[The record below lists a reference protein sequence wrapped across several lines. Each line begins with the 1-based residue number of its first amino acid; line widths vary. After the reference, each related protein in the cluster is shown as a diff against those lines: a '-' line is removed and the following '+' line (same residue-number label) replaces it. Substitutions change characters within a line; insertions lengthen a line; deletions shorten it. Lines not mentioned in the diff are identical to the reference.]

1 MNFFEHQDDA
11 RKKTGRMV
19 VLFMLAVITIVT
31 ALNLVFAGFYVYG
44 IGEMSQNISS
54 VPLSTQIKSV
64 PPELFFWVTGITLL
78 IIIGGS
84 FYRIAQLNDGGEAVA
99 EMVGAR
105 KVSRDTRDL
114 KEKQLINV
122 VDEMAIASGVTVPQV
137 YVMDEEP
144 AINAFAAGYK
154 PNEAIVAVT
163 RGTLEQLD
171 RDELQGVIA
180 HEFSHILN
188 GDMRINIRL
197 MGVLYGILIIGM
209 LGGYLLRSMGR
220 SRHRSSNDG
229 KGAGA
234 VLAIGL
240 ALLVIGYAGVFFG
253 RLIKAGISRQR
264 EYLADAS
271 AVQFT
276 RNNQGITDALKK
288 IGRLDDGSLIE
299 NSHAE
304 ELSHMFFGESFKT
317 SFAGWMATHPP
328 LVDRIKKLN
337 KGRMPLSSPDK
348 RKKMQQAAA
357 AQMSQAAAE
366 ETSIASAAGAENITS
381 TIGNPGEAHMIY
393 AAALLASIPTT
404 VSDALAL
411 QKGATALMIALV
423 LDDDADV
430 RALEMEVLRQS
441 PHSNFE
447 SEVTRLAGHL
457 DQLHDRYRLP
467 LFDMAIP
474 ELKSLSIDERE
485 SLVDTVKAVIDADR
499 KIKLDELTIYVLIKA
514 HLSAS
519 SGQADKVKYKTLHAV
534 KEEVNLL
541 LSLLAFLGKSSD
553 HPPADVFTA
562 ASGEIDHLLPGLV
575 LQDPKTFKPSR
586 IIEALETFAD
596 LSPALKSQLVSAC
609 LKAVLFDDDVT
620 IRELEVMR
628 SICTVM
634 NVPVPPVLIDNE
646 GNESG

>member
-19 VLFMLAVITIVT
+19 VLFLLAVIAIVV

-44 IGEMSQNISS
+44 IGELSKRASS
-54 VPLSTQIKSV
+54 VPLSTQINTI
-64 PPELFFWVTGITLL
+64 PPELWFGVTIGTLIVIL
-78 IIIGGS
+78 GGS
-84 FYRIAQLNDGGEAVA
+84 FYKIMQLSDGGESVA
-99 EMVGAR
+99 AMVGAR
-105 KVSRDTRDL
+105 KVSRNTTDL

-122 VDEMAIASGVTVPQV
+122 VDEMAIASGITVPQV
-137 YVMDEEP
+137 FIMDEEL

-197 MGVLYGILIIGM
+197 MGVLFGILVIGM
-209 LGGYLLRSMGR
+209 LGGYMLRSMAY
-220 SRHRSSNDG
+220 SRHRSRSDS

-234 VLAIGL
+234 MLAVGL
-240 ALLVIGYAGVFFG
+240 ALFVIGYAGVFFG

-264 EYLADAS
+264 EFLADAS

-276 RNNQGITDALKK
+276 RNTQGITDALKK
-288 IGRLDDGSLIE
+288 IGKIDDGSLIE
-299 NSHAE
+299 NPHAE

-317 SFAGWMATHPP
+317 SLSGMMATHPP
-328 LVDRIKKLN
+328 LIDRIKKLN
-337 KGRMPLSSPDK
+337 KGRMPLSSPAK

-357 AQMSQAAAE
+357 AKMAQAATDS
-366 ETSIASAAGAENITS
+366 TSTVYMAGVENIAN
-381 TIGNPGEAHMIY
+381 TIGNPAEAHMIY
-393 AAALLASIPTT
+393 AAALLATIPAP
-404 VSDALAL
+404 VVDALAL
-411 QKGATALMIALV
+411 QKGAAALMVALV

-441 PHSNFE
+441 PHKHLE
-447 SEVTRLAGHL
+447 SEVIRLVEHL
-457 DQLHDRYRLP
+457 DQLHGRYRLP

-474 ELKSLSIDERE
+474 ELKGLSADEKE
-485 SLVDTVKAVIDADR
+485 SLVKTVKMVIDADR
-499 KIKLDELTIYVLIKA
+499 KIKLDELTVYVLIKA

-519 SGQADKVKYKTLHAV
+519 SGKADKVRYKTLHAV

-541 LSLLAFLGKSSD
+541 LSLLAYLGKSAV
-553 HPPADVFTA
+553 HTPADVFKA
-562 ASGEIDHLLPGLV
+562 AAGDIENLLPGLQ
-575 LQDPKTFKPSR
+575 LQNPKTFKPEY
-586 IIEALETFAD
+586 IISALEKFAD
-596 LSPALKSQLVSAC
+596 LSPALKGKLVSAGI
-609 LKAVLFDDDVT
+609 KAVLFDDDVT

-628 SICTVM
+628 SVCTVM
-634 NVPVPPVLIDNE
+634 DVPMPPVLIDIDKE
-646 GNESG
+646 ES